1 MSDSEKSMQGALSHS
16 LGRRWGWTGLGWEV
30 TRGTRRGSG
39 REWEAEREFAHVP
52 FSVKY
57 AVNCQYANEV
67 RSLTHYCF
75 KETKIYRV

>member
-1 MSDSEKSMQGALSHS
+1 MLCHTVPSGAGWGGTL
-16 LGRRWGWTGLGWEV
+16 RREAGGNLEEEEEEEEG
-30 TRGTRRGSG
+30 
-39 REWEAEREFAHVP
+39 EAEREFAHVP

-75 KETKIYRV
+75 KETKI